1 MTTLWLKFFAR
12 QRRVLTRRGEVSVD
26 SEIAS
31 EQTHSVI
38 FGGPGHRPSLRDRAE
53 RPAAVR
59 LSEIASLT
67 AITLLSIGLW
77 AGIWVA
83 AATVAAVWPR

>member
-1 MTTLWLKFFAR
+1 
-12 QRRVLTRRGEVSVD
+12 VD

-67 AITLLSIGLW
+67 AITLLSIVLGRDLGGCRHSSRGL
-77 AGIWVA
+77 
-83 AATVAAVWPR
+83 AAVS

>member
-1 MTTLWLKFFAR
+1 MVKILHEAKAGVDP
-12 QRRVLTRRGEVSVD
+12 QGGGQVD

-31 EQTHSVI
+31 EQTYSVI
-38 FGGPGHRPSLRDRAE
+38 FRGLGDRPSLADRAE
-53 RPAAVR
+53 RQAAVR
-59 LSEIASLT
+59 LSTIASLT

-83 AATVAAVWPR
+83 ASTVAAVWPR